1 MTRPLRIEYPGA
13 FYHIT
18 SRGNRKQAIFLSDDD
33 RYFFLSCLRGAHD
46 RFDVIIHA
54 YCLMNNHYHL
64 FAETPAGGISRI
76 MHLINARYSIYF
88 NKKHERSGHTF
99 QSRFKAI
106 LVEAQEYARELTA
119 YIHLN
124 PVRAGLVGSPE
135 EYEWSNYRDYLA
147 LTPKRPWS
155 ITQRVLESFGKDLKR
170 AREEYRRFVLTR
182 IGRQEPSLL
191 EATDPSGILG
201 SVEFIKRI
209 RAEFT
214 ETIGSAEDREVPQ
227 ARYFRTRPSPDL
239 MMTVIEGSFGD
250 SNRIRKSMAIWI
262 AHSRADYSL
271 KELADFFAMSISG
284 ISNNYRRMKR
294 ELETNEVF
302 RRAAEDIC
310 RQLNIK

>member
-1 MTRPLRIEYPGA
+1 MARPLRIEYPGA

-18 SRGNRKQAIFLSDDD
+18 SRGNRKQPIFLNDDD
-33 RYFFLSCLRGAHD
+33 RLFFLNCLREAHE

-135 EYEWSNYRDYLA
+135 EFEWSNYREYLA
-147 LTPKRPWS
+147 LTSQRPW
-155 ITQRVLESFGKDLKR
+155 TTTRQVLGSFGKDIKR

-182 IGRQEPSLL
+182 IGGQEPNPL

-201 SVEFIKRI
+201 SVEFIERI
-209 RAEFT
+209 KADFA
-214 ETIGSAEDREVPQ
+214 ETIGSAEGREVPQ
-227 ARYFRTRPSPDL
+227 TRYLRVRPRPTL
-239 MMTVIEGSFGD
+239 IMTVIESSFGH
-250 SNRIRKSMAIWI
+250 SSRIRKSMAIYI

-271 KELADFFAMSISG
+271 KELAEIFAMSVSG

-294 ELETNEVF
+294 DLETNGVF
-302 RRAAEDIC
+302 RRAIEDIC